1 MADEIQT
8 AFIALL
14 NRMNYGEREL
24 LVDEAVSLAS
34 TLPTTARQWLT
45 AIKNSPLTP
54 GQMAAKIDWLAA
66 GFPTSTS
73 TQ

>member
-24 LVDEAVSLAS
+24 LLTEAVSLAS
-34 TLPTTARQWLT
+34 TLPTTAKQWL
-45 AIKNSPLTP
+45 AVIKNSPLTP
-54 GQMAAKIDWLAA
+54 GQMTTKIDWLAD

-73 TQ
+73 T